1 MSQAGKLERPHGMA
15 ARGTVITSLDPAA
28 PLRHQLRGFDA
39 WQALDLRVISV
50 NRPDEAAALQA
61 AGVAASCIHVMAAE
75 GGPGQDPGALQ
86 VLRWMAGHSDGGP
99 ALLVRPDVFPALR
112 SAGALAFWAGLAPAL
127 ALTSE
132 DCAVIE
138 AHGFGDHQP
147 NRQALDAFVL
157 GAKAI
162 TDILD
167 VLAGGAVVQA
177 LTLRSPGWP
186 HLLAAA
192 IRNYRVAG
200 AIIDSGVLLRET
212 PAAPPDL
219 APDLAAVL
227 ADILRLRGIAAP
239 GPAEAERVVLRLVDE
254 ECITASDLRA
264 TARTL
269 FFRAPVAA
277 RPAHPAA
284 NRIAH
289 RLIVVA
295 PWLCWTTS
303 LPAIAALAQRELA
316 VDPQGLGRAMR
327 FFCANPD
334 PHHRFSQVLV
344 AILFC
349 ILCRQAP
356 GAMIASPAPR
366 PVAAKASPPLLPPMT
381 ARLDAATRFGQQI
394 IGQARFDH
402 KAHAGLERSCLCV
415 QERVLL
421 DQISLTWKAGADA
434 AF

>member
-15 ARGTVITSLDPAA
+15 ARGIVITSLDPAA

-75 GGPGQDPGALQ
+75 GGPGQDPGAQQ

-132 DCAVIE
+132 ECAVIE

-147 NRQALDAFVL
+147 NRQVLAAFVL

-162 TDILD
+162 TNILA
-167 VLAGGAVVQA
+167 VLAGGAVLQA

-192 IRNYRVAG
+192 IRNDRVAG

-219 APDLAAVL
+219 AAVL
-227 ADILRLRGIAAP
+227 ADVLRLRGIAAP
-239 GPAEAERVVLRLVDE
+239 CPAEAERVVLRLVDE
-254 ECITASDLRA
+254 ECITASNLRA

-356 GAMIASPAPR
+356 GAMIQPPAAPASPLP
-366 PVAAKASPPLLPPMT
+366 ASPPPPLT